1 LRKKFAGEKFYWEDL
16 MAYELINRE
25 MIYRGRIFE
34 LSKDQVRYKS
44 GADVQLDVIHHHG
57 GAAVVA
63 LTDKLEVVLVKQYR
77 HPVGEYLLELPAGK
91 LEAGDSPDK
100 AALRELEEEAG
111 FTTEQMQLLTTSYPA
126 PGYCGEKLYIYLAR
140 NLQIVERR
148 PDFDEELEVVYLPF
162 KEACEMIYGGEIRDA
177 KTIIGLLA
185 TDRVL
190 RESEQEMERG
200 RQS

>member
-1 LRKKFAGEKFYWEDL
+1 
-16 MAYELINRE
+16 MPYELISRE

-34 LSKDQVRYKS
+34 VSKDQVRFQS
-44 GADVQLDVIHHHG
+44 GAAVQLDVIHHRG

-91 LEAGDSPDK
+91 IEAGDSPDQ
-100 AALRELEEEAG
+100 AARRELAEEAG
-111 FTTEQMQLLTTSYPA
+111 FQAGRFDMLTTAYSA
-126 PGYCGEKLYIYLAR
+126 PGYCGEKLFIYLAR
-140 NLQIVERR
+140 ELAAVERQ

-162 KEACEMIYGGEIRDA
+162 KEACEMIFGGEIRDA

-185 TDRVL
+185 TDRML
-190 RESEQEMERG
+190 REEEQRER
-200 RQS
+200 

>member
-1 LRKKFAGEKFYWEDL
+1 
-16 MAYELINRE
+16 MAYELISRE

-34 LSKDQVRYKS
+34 VSKDQVRFQS
-44 GADVQLDVIHHHG
+44 GSDVQLDVIHHRG

-63 LTDKLEVVLVKQYR
+63 ITAKQEVVLVKQYR
-77 HPVGEYLLELPAGK
+77 HPAGEYLLELPAGK
-91 LEAGDSPDK
+91 LEDNDSPDR
-100 AALRELEEEAG
+100 AARRELSEEAG
-111 FTTEQMQLLTTSYPA
+111 YESDDLHLLTTAYPA

-140 NLQIVERR
+140 NLREVERR

-162 KEACEMIYGGEIRDA
+162 KAACQMIYTGEIQDA

-190 RESEQEMERG
+190 RGQESEP
-200 RQS
+200 